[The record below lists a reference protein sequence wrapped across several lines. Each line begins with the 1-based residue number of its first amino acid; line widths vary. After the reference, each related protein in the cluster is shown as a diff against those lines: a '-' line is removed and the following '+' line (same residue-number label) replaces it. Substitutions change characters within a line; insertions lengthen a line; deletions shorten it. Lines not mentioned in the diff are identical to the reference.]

1 MKVIIFVRD
10 RVNKLKASTLFDI
23 LLEKKRDKSK

>member
-1 MKVIIFVRD
+1 MKFIIFVRT

-23 LLEKKRDKSK
+23 MLEKKIDKSK